1 MSDTAGVTTGRE
13 GMPSRPERGGERRG
27 LFARIALFFRQVLDQ
42 MSKVVWPT
50 RTELL
55 GYFAVV
61 LVFVVAIMA
70 YVGVLDVAFARLM
83 LWVFG

>member
-1 MSDTAGVTTGRE
+1 
-13 GMPSRPERGGERRG
+13 
-27 LFARIALFFRQVLDQ
+27 